1 MLTETLN
8 KSVQHNCNLADA
20 KHAANYTLCTY
31 LMKMREFCRWDLG
44 YSLSDKLPKEA
55 VGEWVSQR
63 EALWEDIE
71 QQDYQALT
79 IDGQR
84 YDPFDT
90 TQINAKLLPQGLVYS
105 GGIGKHNVPHF
116 FLAQLESQHNA
127 DDYQVIVTTEEYARD
142 LSAPPA
148 MTLGNTIF
156 IRKQSVRRMLWEKV
170 QEWRWHKIE
179 NAMSRALSYY
189 PFADDPELA
198 LDQMTETELQ
208 SILLHE
214 QGEIETTRLLGDEWK
229 QFLGSI
235 DNSRLELMLRSI
247 KDLYADAC
255 VTLPQLIQS
264 NNVASLYFFA
274 GNMTALRKDLCPSFS
289 QCYEAWRD
297 SQDLSGFQ
305 EWVQLSQQHWKSLI
319 ERIMGMQN
327 ADVQELTTIIESQR
341 F

>member
-8 KSVQHNCNLADA
+8 QCVQHNCNLADA
-20 KHAANYTLCTY
+20 KHAGNYTLCTY

-44 YSLSDKLPKEA
+44 YSLSDKLPKEE

-71 QQDYQALT
+71 QQEYQTLT
-79 IDGQR
+79 IDGHS

-90 TQINAKLLPQGLVYS
+90 PQINAQLLPQGLVYS
-105 GGIGKHNVPHF
+105 GGLGKHNVPHF
-116 FLAQLESQHNA
+116 FLAKLESQHEI
-127 DDYQVIVTTEEYARD
+127 DDYQVIITTQEYARD

-148 MTLGNTIF
+148 MTLGKTIF
-156 IRKQSVRRMLWEKV
+156 IRKQSVRRMLWEKA

-179 NAMSRALSYY
+179 NAMSRAFSYY
-189 PFADDPELA
+189 PFADDAELA

-229 QFLGSI
+229 QLLSSI
-235 DNSRLELMLRSI
+235 DNRRLELMLRSI

-255 VTLPQLIQS
+255 VTLPHLLKS
-264 NNVASLYFFA
+264 DNAASLHFFA

-289 QCYEAWRD
+289 QHYEAWRD
-297 SQDLSGFQ
+297 TQDLSGLQ
-305 EWVQLSQQHWKSLI
+305 GWVQRSQQHWKSLI
-319 ERIMGMQN
+319 DRIMNMQD
-327 ADVQELTTIIESQR
+327 ADAQQLIAIIESQR